1 MIHSKALKDRLKQAR
16 QSYKSD
22 NDIKE
27 HIELKKSWTKVFKN
41 TNVQIDNFKEENV
54 FRTDVEKLSHDVN
67 AEVFLIKGP
76 LGRGLQIEETGVHVA
91 FCGGTGLLVFID
103 LVTHLIVRNIWRSY
117 HEPEDWPDAVKQV
130 DSKFKFILFVSVPDM
145 GYVCGLDICEALVK
159 VNRRLGYSNFK
170 LVVRVSKR
178 HDKKRDESW
187 NAMYVDTRLKPY
199 AGEIKRVWVSGPPPM
214 NESLDK
220 AFEFLGPR
228 LKIHHT

>member
-1 MIHSKALKDRLKQAR
+1 M
-16 QSYKSD
+16 
-22 NDIKE
+22 
-27 HIELKKSWTKVFKN
+27 KKSWTKVFKN
-41 TNVQIDNFKEENV
+41 KNMQIDNFKEENV

-67 AEVFLIKGP
+67 AEIFLIKGP

-159 VNRRLGYSNFK
+159 VNRRLGFSNFK

-178 HDKKRDESW
+178 HDKKRD
-187 NAMYVDTRLKPY
+187 
-199 AGEIKRVWVSGPPPM
+199 
-214 NESLDK
+214 
-220 AFEFLGPR
+220 
-228 LKIHHT
+228 